1 MKIAASE
8 AASEAAP
15 AAAPEARDDFHAA
28 TVGGREVMIEMVA
41 DDTGETLQ
49 VDGFE
54 PGGVD
59 GDTICEAGIYS
70 GRGASRAPPR
80 LQNPFTATRRSRVVH
95 VHRGDVHRGDPE
107 SPGRQNDG
115 DEYHRRVSP
124 GG

>member
-70 GRGASRAPPR
+70 GRSQSCASTPAK
-80 LQNPFTATRRSRVVH
+80 PFHRHKAKQSGTR
-95 VHRGDVHRGDPE
+95 P
-107 SPGRQNDG
+107 PGRPR
-115 DEYHRRVSP
+115 EPWTPERWRRVSP